1 MSAHEGSPPKPVSP
15 CSSGPGSA
23 KILGWPDSK
32 PGRGRLRVPQVGKL
46 PVGGEPFTIVCNLFS
61 KIYFV
66 TIYLSFK
73 KGKLLP
79 KPHPPKN
86 NFFFS
91 QQLLVWLFLKD
102 WIENTGDISVEK
114 QSLGVGPWPH
124 MESISGQVHSQPDGC
139 QACLQ
144 AGWEPQDRQGKGRRV
159 KLGVDVGVAWLFWR
173 PVSKLKSH
181 HQQLAAWLELT
192 RQLPGSASGSGFSAK

>member
-1 MSAHEGSPPKPVSP
+1 MACRPQLLPLNFVSREQLTEVGVQAGQGEAWISTFLSGVAWASPSPLPTKTTLIWFLSREGHQVVFMSAHEGSPPKPVSP

-86 NFFFS
+86 NFFFHNS
-91 QQLLVWLFLKD
+91 YWC
-102 WIENTGDISVEK
+102 
-114 QSLGVGPWPH
+114 
-124 MESISGQVHSQPDGC
+124 GC
-139 QACLQ
+139 
-144 AGWEPQDRQGKGRRV
+144 
-159 KLGVDVGVAWLFWR
+159 F
-173 PVSKLKSH
+173 
-181 HQQLAAWLELT
+181 
-192 RQLPGSASGSGFSAK
+192 